1 MKEAASKPEVAP
13 QIPSYIGLSGT
24 AVTSS
29 TRAWSV
35 AMCLHLIKSSSVLPT
50 RSRGNCPNS
59 FSSEYPMHDGQ
70 FSQVAVHSPHSYY
83 RSYCTGSVCMW
94 QHWMSVPSE
103 SGNKLLVEAYW
114 VLHAGSWNCTLSGFR
129 PLRMEP
135 VELRENAQGAHSAR
149 ERGYWYFPSRP
160 QSFGRRTI

>member
-29 TRAWSV
+29 THAWSV

-70 FSQVAVHSPHSYY
+70 FSQVAVHSSHSYY
-83 RSYCTGSVCMW
+83 RSYWICLYVETLDECSLGKREQAVGRGLLGAPCRVLELHTFRVSAPENGTCGAAGKCPGSSLC
-94 QHWMSVPSE
+94 
-103 SGNKLLVEAYW
+103 
-114 VLHAGSWNCTLSGFR
+114 
-129 PLRMEP
+129 
-135 VELRENAQGAHSAR
+135 QGAR
-149 ERGYWYFPSRP
+149 VLYFPSRP